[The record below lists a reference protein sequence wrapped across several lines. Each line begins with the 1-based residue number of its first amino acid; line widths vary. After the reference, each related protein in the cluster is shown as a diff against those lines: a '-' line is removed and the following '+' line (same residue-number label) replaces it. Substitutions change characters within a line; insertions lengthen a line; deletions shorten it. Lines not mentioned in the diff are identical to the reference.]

1 MPEVTAAAAPPPKD
15 YSWAEYLDFM
25 EGGADILNV
34 PARPQEPA
42 TKAAQASQ
50 GAASPLPGF
59 ILALAIMIAAIF
71 LSELP
76 VWPFTMTDNGG
87 KPTHPIEAVM
97 MALILGM
104 IVSNLITL
112 PKMMNPGIKFS
123 VKKLLPL
130 GIIFLGARLDF
141 KEMIKEGATGACMA
155 ALETAIAFMLLLW
168 LSKMFKLPRKLGL
181 LLGVGTAI
189 CGGTAIVATAP
200 VIEAEEKDVVF
211 SVATVTLLGLIGMF
225 LLPVLAHS
233 MHMDNKAFGYWA
245 GLSIHQTPQV
255 IASGFSYSAASGG
268 TATTVKL
275 ARVCLL
281 APVVFVVGLLN
292 ARGEAKGGEKK
303 KINYLQMFPMF
314 VFGFLAF
321 ALAHTLNWLPT
332 LHFTSP
338 QFFGAPASDPKLA
351 DVLVKFS
358 TWCIIISMAGVGL
371 ETRFH
376 AMKQT
381 GLKPFIAA
389 LIGVLVVA
397 TLVLLAIRTI
407 PIKDDPA
414 TTAPSAPK
422 PISLAHRSA
431 LG

>member
-1 MPEVTAAAAPPPKD
+1 MPELTAAEPPKD

-25 EGGADILNV
+25 EGGADILTV
-34 PARPQEPA
+34 PPHAKDPQ
-42 TKAAQASQ
+42 TKAAQA
-50 GAASPLPGF
+50 AASPAKTPIYGF
-59 ILALAIMIAAIF
+59 LLAFGIMIAALF

-76 VWPFTMTDNGG
+76 FKPFTVTDAAG
-87 KPTHPIEAVM
+87 KPSHPIEPVM

-104 IVSNLITL
+104 IISNVVTL
-112 PKMMNPGIKFS
+112 PKSLNSGIKFC

-141 KEMIKEGATGACMA
+141 NEMVKEGVLGAGMA
-155 ALETAIAFMLLLW
+155 LLETAVAFMLLLW
-168 LSKMFKLPRKLGL
+168 LSKVFKLPRKLGL

-200 VIEAEEKDVVF
+200 VLEAEEKDVVF
-211 SVATVTLLGLIGMF
+211 SVATVTLLGLIAMF
-225 LLPVLAHS
+225 VLPVLAHS
-233 MHMDNKAFGYWA
+233 MHMSDKAFGYWA

-255 IASGFSYSAASGG
+255 IAAGFSYSPEAGG

-281 APVVFVVGLLN
+281 APVVFIVGLLN
-292 ARGEAKGGEKK
+292 ARGEAKTNGFTSKR

-321 ALAHTLNWLPT
+321 ALARTLGWLPT
-332 LHFTSP
+332 LHFNAPT
-338 QFFGAPASDPKLA
+338 FFTKPAQDPTLA
-351 DVLVKFS
+351 DWLVKFS
-358 TWCIIISMAGVGL
+358 SWCIVISMAGVGL

-381 GLKPFIAA
+381 GAKPFIAA

-397 TLVLLAIRTI
+397 TMVFVLIRTM
-407 PIKDDPA
+407 
-414 TTAPSAPK
+414 
-422 PISLAHRSA
+422 A
-431 LG
+431 L

>member
-1 MPEVTAAAAPPPKD
+1 MPEVTAAAAPTKD

-25 EGGADILNV
+25 EGGADILSV
-34 PARPQEPA
+34 PPASKEPA
-42 TKAAQASQ
+42 TKAAQASRP
-50 GAASPLPGF
+50 AATSPLPGF
-59 ILALAIMIAAIF
+59 ILSLAIMVAAIF

-87 KPTHPIEAVM
+87 KPTHPIEPVM

-104 IVSNLITL
+104 VISNLVTL
-112 PKMMNPGIKFS
+112 PKVMNSGIKFS

-130 GIIFLGARLDF
+130 GIIFLGARLNF
-141 KEMIKEGATGACMA
+141 TEMIKEGVTGACMA
-155 ALETAIAFMLLLW
+155 ALETAIAFLLLLW
-168 LSKMFKLPRKLGL
+168 LSKVFKLPRKLGL

-225 LLPVLAHS
+225 LLPVLAHM
-233 MHMDNKAFGYWA
+233 MHMSDKGFGYWA

-255 IASGFSYSAASGG
+255 IASGFSYSGAAGE

-281 APVVFVVGLLN
+281 APVVFIVGLLN
-292 ARGEAKGGEKK
+292 ARGEAQSQEKK

-321 ALAHTLNWLPT
+321 ALAHTLGWLPQ
-332 LHFTSP
+332 LHFSTPS
-338 QFFGAPASDPKLA
+338 FFKAPDTDPKLA
-351 DVLVKFS
+351 DWLVKFS
-358 TWCIIISMAGVGL
+358 SWCIIISMAGVGL

-376 AMKQT
+376 AMRQT
-381 GLKPFIAA
+381 GAKPFVAA

-397 TLVLLAIRTI
+397 TLVLLAIRT
-407 PIKDDPA
+407 
-414 TTAPSAPK
+414 
-422 PISLAHRSA
+422 
-431 LG
+431 LGL

>member
-1 MPEVTAAAAPPPKD
+1 MPELTAVNPPKD

-25 EGGADILNV
+25 EGGADILSV
-34 PARPQEPA
+34 PAHPTEPK
-42 TKAAQASQ
+42 TKAAQA
-50 GAASPLPGF
+50 AAPTNTPLWGF
-59 ILALAIMIAAIF
+59 ILSFGIMIAAIF

-76 VWPFTMTDNGG
+76 FKPFTVIDAKGTAS
-87 KPTHPIEAVM
+87 HPIEPVM

-104 IVSNLITL
+104 IVSNIVAL
-112 PKMMNPGIKFS
+112 PKSLNPGIKFC

-130 GIIFLGARLDF
+130 GIIFLGARLNF
-141 KEMIKEGATGACMA
+141 NEMVKEGLLGAGMA
-155 ALETAIAFMLLLW
+155 LMETVVAFMLLLW
-168 LSKMFKLPRKLGL
+168 LSKMFNLPRKLGL

-200 VIEAEEKDVVF
+200 VLEAEEKDVVF
-211 SVATVTLLGLIGMF
+211 SVATVTLLGLIAMF
-225 LLPVLAHS
+225 VLPVLAHEIHLS
-233 MHMDNKAFGYWA
+233 DKAFGYWA

-255 IASGFSYSAASGG
+255 IAAGFSYSDAAGG

-281 APVVFVVGLLN
+281 APVVFIVGLLN
-292 ARGEAKGGEKK
+292 ARGERKENGGATKK

-321 ALAHTLNWLPT
+321 ALARTLGWLPV
-332 LHFTSP
+332 LHFSSP
-338 QFFGAPASDPKLA
+338 SFFAAPATDPSLA
-351 DVLVKFS
+351 DWLVKFS
-358 TWCIIISMAGVGL
+358 SWCIIISMAGVGL

-381 GLKPFIAA
+381 GAKPFVAA

-397 TLVLLAIRTI
+397 SLVFVL
-407 PIKDDPA
+407 IK
-414 TTAPSAPK
+414 
-422 PISLAHRSA
+422 A
-431 LG
+431 LHL

>member
-1 MPEVTAAAAPPPKD
+1 MPQAIAAEPPKD

-25 EGGADILNV
+25 EGGADILSV
-34 PARPQEPA
+34 PPHAKEPK
-42 TKAAQASQ
+42 TKAAQSAV
-50 GAASPLPGF
+50 AKNTPIYGF
-59 ILALAIMIAAIF
+59 ILSFAIMLAAIF

-76 VWPFTMTDNGG
+76 FKPFTYIDSQG
-87 KPTHPIEAVM
+87 KSTHPIEAVM

-104 IVSNLITL
+104 VVSNLVAL
-112 PKMMNPGIKFS
+112 PKWLSPGIKFC

-130 GIIFLGARLDF
+130 GIIFLGARLNFYDVV
-141 KEMIKEGATGACMA
+141 KEGITGAGMA
-155 ALETAIAFMLLLW
+155 LLETAVAFTLLLW
-168 LSKMFKLPRKLGL
+168 LSKVFKLPRKLGL

-200 VIEAEEKDVVF
+200 VLEAEEKDVVF
-211 SVATVTLLGLIGMF
+211 GVATVTLLGLIAMF

-233 MHMDNKAFGYWA
+233 MHMSDKAFGYWA
-245 GLSIHQTPQV
+245 GLAIHQTPQV
-255 IASGFSYSAASGG
+255 VASGYSYSDAAGA

-281 APVVFVVGLLN
+281 APVVFIVGLLN
-292 ARGEAKGGEKK
+292 ARGERKEIGAVAKK

-321 ALAHTLNWLPT
+321 ALARTLGWLPD
-332 LHFTSP
+332 LHF
-338 QFFGAPASDPKLA
+338 SDPKFFTVPAANPHLA
-351 DVLVKFS
+351 DWLQKLS

-381 GLKPFIAA
+381 GAKPFMAASIGAVVIALMVFV
-389 LIGVLVVA
+389 LINVLH
-397 TLVLLAIRTI
+397 L
-407 PIKDDPA
+407 
-414 TTAPSAPK
+414 
-422 PISLAHRSA
+422 
-431 LG
+431 

>member
-1 MPEVTAAAAPPPKD
+1 MPEATAAAAPAKD

-34 PARPQEPA
+34 PAPTTEPA
-42 TKAAQASQ
+42 TKAAQARQ
-50 GAASPLPGF
+50 PATASPLPGF
-59 ILALAIMIAAIF
+59 ILSFAVMIAAIF
-71 LSELP
+71 LSEVP
-76 VWPFTMTDNGG
+76 VWPFTLTDAKG
-87 KPTHPIEAVM
+87 KVSHPIEPVM

-104 IVSNLITL
+104 VVSNLVAL
-112 PKMMNPGIKFS
+112 PKAMSSGIKFC

-141 KEMIKEGATGACMA
+141 NEMIKEGATGACMA

-168 LSKMFKLPRKLGL
+168 LSKMFNLPRKLGL

-225 LLPVLAHS
+225 LLPVLAHT
-233 MHMDNKAFGYWA
+233 MHMGDKGFGYWA

-255 IASGFSYSAASGG
+255 IASGFSYSVQSGE

-281 APVVFVVGLLN
+281 APVVFIVGLLN
-292 ARGEAKGGEKK
+292 ARGEAQGATKK
-303 KINYLQMFPMF
+303 KVNYLQMFPMF

-321 ALAHTLNWLPT
+321 ALAHTLGWLPE
-332 LHFTSP
+332 LHFSAP
-338 QFFGAPASDPKLA
+338 SLFGTPAKDPKLA
-351 DVLVKFS
+351 DWLVKFS
-358 TWCIIISMAGVGL
+358 SWCIIISMAGVGL

-381 GLKPFIAA
+381 GAKPFVAA

-397 TLVLLAIRTI
+397 SLVLLAIRLI
-407 PIKDDPA
+407 PIQ
-414 TTAPSAPK
+414 
-422 PISLAHRSA
+422 
-431 LG
+431 

>member
-1 MPEVTAAAAPPPKD
+1 MPEVTTAAAPPKD

-25 EGGADILNV
+25 EGGADILSV
-34 PARPQEPA
+34 PPHAKEPQ
-42 TKAAQASQ
+42 TKAAQAKQ
-50 GAASPLPGF
+50 IPAPSPLPGF
-59 ILALAIMIAAIF
+59 ILSFAIMIAAIF
-71 LSELP
+71 LSEVP
-76 VWPFTMTDNGG
+76 VWPFTITGSDG

-104 IVSNLITL
+104 VVSNVFTL
-112 PKMMNPGIKFS
+112 PKSMNPGIKFS
-123 VKKLLPL
+123 VKKILPL
-130 GIIFLGARLDF
+130 GIIFLGARLNF
-141 KEMIKEGATGACMA
+141 IEMLKEGATDACMA
-155 ALETAIAFMLLLW
+155 ACETAIAFMLLLW
-168 LSKMFKLPRKLGL
+168 LSKMFNLPRKLGL
-181 LLGVGTAI
+181 LLAVGTAI

-225 LLPVLAHS
+225 LLPVLAHM
-233 MHMDNKAFGYWA
+233 MHMGNKGFGYWA

-255 IASGFSYSAASGG
+255 IASGYSYSVPAGD

-281 APVVFVVGLLN
+281 APVVFIVGLLN
-292 ARGEAKGGEKK
+292 ARGEAKSGATKK
-303 KINYLQMFPMF
+303 VNYLQMFPTF

-321 ALAHTLNWLPT
+321 ALAHTLGWLPT
-332 LHFTSP
+332 LHFAGPTWFS
-338 QFFGAPASDPKLA
+338 APKTDPDLAKL
-351 DVLVKFS
+351 LVKVS

-381 GLKPFIAA
+381 GAKPFIAA

-397 TLVLLAIRTI
+397 GLVLLAIRLI
-407 PIKDDPA
+407 PIQ
-414 TTAPSAPK
+414 
-422 PISLAHRSA
+422 
-431 LG
+431 

>member
-1 MPEVTAAAAPPPKD
+1 MPEVIAANPPKD

-25 EGGADILNV
+25 EGGADILTV
-34 PARPQEPA
+34 PPHAKEPQ
-42 TKAAQASQ
+42 TKAAQAAVSTK
-50 GAASPLPGF
+50 APVWGF
-59 ILALAIMIAAIF
+59 LLAFGIMIAAIF

-76 VWPFTMTDNGG
+76 FKPFTFTDGTG
-87 KPTHPIEAVM
+87 KASHPIEPVM

-104 IVSNLITL
+104 VVSNFMTL
-112 PKMMNPGIKFS
+112 PKAVSPGIKFC

-130 GIIFLGARLDF
+130 GIIFLGARLNF
-141 KEMIKEGATGACMA
+141 HEMIKEGVTGAAMA
-155 ALETAIAFMLLLW
+155 LLETAVAFMLLLW
-168 LSKMFKLPRKLGL
+168 LSKLFKLPRKLGL

-211 SVATVTLLGLIGMF
+211 SVATVTLLGLIAMF
-225 LLPVLAHS
+225 VLPVIGHAIQMS
-233 MHMDNKAFGYWA
+233 DRAFGYWA

-255 IASGFSYSAASGG
+255 IASGFSYSADAGA

-281 APVVFVVGLLN
+281 APVVFIVGLLN
-292 ARGEAKGGEKK
+292 ARGEASDGVATKK

-314 VFGFLAF
+314 IFGFLAF
-321 ALAHTLNWLPT
+321 ALAQTLGWLPT
-332 LHFTSP
+332 LHFNSP
-338 QFFGAPASDPKLA
+338 TFFNAPMQDPKLGEW
-351 DVLVKFS
+351 LVKIS
-358 TWCIIISMAGVGL
+358 SWCIIISMAGVGL

-381 GLKPFIAA
+381 GPKPFVAA

-397 TLVLLAIRTI
+397 SLVFVLIKGLA
-407 PIKDDPA
+407 
-414 TTAPSAPK
+414 
-422 PISLAHRSA
+422 L
-431 LG
+431 